1 MVIRNFINANTL
13 TPWLCVCVCVRVRA
27 HLCEHLCVSYS
38 TFLICRVTAVSSSQ
52 PQAPL
57 FHLLIFILT
66 LFFFSHSLIPSFVPV
81 TFSDLFFLFFLS
93 QFPLSSYS
101 PPSSTGAF
109 PLFTFWISFLSSP
122 QEYSH
127 SLTPFW
133 FLLYLFFSLR
143 LVSSF
148 LHLIFS
154 SICVEFVLTFNPEL
168 TEIQQWFI

>member
-13 TPWLCVCVCVRVRA
+13 TPWLCVCVRVRA

-66 LFFFSHSLIPSFVPV
+66 LFCFFPPHWSLHLCLSLSL
-81 TFSDLFFLFFLS
+81 TFFFYFFLS
-93 QFPLSSYS
+93 QFPLSFYS

-168 TEIQQWFI
+168 TEIQLWFI